1 MQRINTIFDAHF
13 ATNERLYTSEKGLA
27 KFQMGY

>member
-1 MQRINTIFDAHF
+1 MVYFDLQRINITFDAYF

-27 KFQMGY
+27 